1 MSPNFPLPNWQPYGE
16 RSVLLTWDVS
26 DPTVVRQQVAH
37 LTRALEA
44 LNPAQLLEWIP
55 GLDSMALL
63 FDPQKYVP
71 ADLEAVWK
79 MALEY
84 TPTHSSVGQTHTI
97 PTCYHPDLAPDLLE
111 VAQFCQLGVEELIE
125 QHSASLFEVALLGFA
140 PGFAYL
146 EGLPTHLHMPRKT
159 APRVRVPAGSVAIG
173 GAQCGIYPLESA
185 GGWQLIG
192 RTPVVL
198 FNPQLES
205 PSRFE
210 LGDWVRF
217 EAISL
222 KDFQEFQEAQ
232 EMVTTRI
239 RS

>member
-1 MSPNFPLPNWQPYGE
+1 MNTPIPLPNWQPYGE
-16 RSVLLTWDVS
+16 SAVLLSWAGHEKTRV
-26 DPTVVRQQVAH
+26 QQWVHH
-37 LTRALEA
+37 LARALEA

-55 GLDSMALL
+55 GLDSMVLL
-63 FDPQKYVP
+63 FEPQKYLP

-79 MALEY
+79 TALEY
-84 TPTHSSVGQTHTI
+84 TPTHSSAGQTHRI

-111 VAQFCQLGVEELIE
+111 AAAFCELSREEFIAQHTRCI
-125 QHSASLFEVALLGFA
+125 FEVVLLGFA

-146 EGLPTHLHMPRKT
+146 DGLPTHLQMPRKT
-159 APRVRVPAGSVAIG
+159 TPRVRVPAGSVAIG
-173 GAQCGIYPLESA
+173 GVQCGIYPLESA

-198 FNPQLES
+198 FAPQLE
-205 PSRFE
+205 PPTRFQ
-210 LGDWVRF
+210 LGDFVRF

-222 KDFQEFQEAQ
+222 KDFQEVQEV
-232 EMVTTRI
+232 VTARI